1 MKEIRKDEVENLSY
15 KDIAF
20 LILEREKKGI
30 TTLNLFE
37 KIVMLL
43 ELPPTT
49 VENKIA
55 DFYTTLATDK
65 RFVII
70 DGICDLRSRH
80 TSDKIIYEE
89 TEDEEE
95 ESEIDDTH
103 EDGDLM
109 EDEYDDKY
117 SDDSTVDNEFD
128 DTDDDLK
135 DLIILDE
142 EDLSE

>member
-1 MKEIRKDEVENLSY
+1 MKEIKKEEIENLSY
-15 KDIAF
+15 KDIAY
-20 LILEREKKGI
+20 LILDREKKGI
-30 TTLNLFE
+30 STLNLFE
-37 KIVMLL
+37 KIVTLL
-43 ELPPTT
+43 ELPSST

-55 DFYTTLATDK
+55 DFYTALATDK

-70 DGICDLRSRH
+70 DGICDLRTRH

-89 TEDEEE
+89 AEDEEE
-95 ESEIDDTH
+95 ESDVDESHDD
-103 EDGDLM
+103 ELM
-109 EDEYDDKY
+109 EEEYDDKY
-117 SDDSTVDNEFD
+117 NDDSNVDNDFD